1 VSVAVPVLMVAAS
14 LLVIWAGDF
23 AVGIAGVVFFGLAA
37 VVALRSGLRPDR
49 PGDLWLVAIGSF
61 VFAAV
66 SFALV
71 HSGILI
77 AGVAGVLLFG
87 LGFVLAVKRLV
98 RPERA
103 ASPVSSWSDRATGW
117 FPADPDLA
125 PTSDESAF
133 LKGLARS
140 TRRWPSDGVRSH
152 AARDDYDDRLLV
164 ALVAVVADGHEV
176 LVVGVH
182 LDEGRVRGD
191 RLDNNRQPSQPPTTL
206 VLPTSS
212 TGDTALT
219 SHSVEHVST
228 WFDAILRRP
237 VERLEWWHNGV
248 PYAVRDQFADTCEAL
263 CEAYD
268 SSRAPGGPWARLI
281 AKGRDRAPGWTRTG
295 DLGPPDRAVPI
306 RRDGDVVA
314 TPALPPFVWYECP
327 LAVL

>member
-1 VSVAVPVLMVAAS
+1 LVSGHHPEVRRVSVAVPVLMVAAS
-14 LLVIWAGDF
+14 LLVIWAGDL

-37 VVALRSGLRPDR
+37 VVALRSPLRPDR
-49 PGDLWLVAIGSF
+49 SADLWLVAIGSF

-66 SFALV
+66 SFALI

-98 RPERA
+98 RPERS

-140 TRRWPSDGVRSH
+140 ARRWPSDGVRSH

-182 LDEGRVRGD
+182 LDEGRGAWGQT
-191 RLDNNRQPSQPPTTL
+191 RQPP
-206 VLPTSS
+206 
-212 TGDTALT
+212 A
-219 SHSVEHVST
+219 
-228 WFDAILRRP
+228 
-237 VERLEWWHNGV
+237 
-248 PYAVRDQFADTCEAL
+248 AVAASDDPSAANL
-263 CEAYD
+263 
-268 SSRAPGGPWARLI
+268 L
-281 AKGRDRAPGWTRTG
+281 
-295 DLGPPDRAVPI
+295 
-306 RRDGDVVA
+306 DG
-314 TPALPPFVWYECP
+314 
-327 LAVL
+327 